1 MPNVYATAH
10 IDGAVICSGLS
21 LGILT
26 IGRDKSPVV
35 SANMIAGSQTHNFWA
50 LDRLAVVVYCYVQ
63 AAEKIYPDPEP
74 LQANLAGVLISNQDL
89 TTTIVVARSITWH
102 TSESIRKL
110 AERLIIDLTDE
121 SVSLT
126 SHWPGKKEM
135 SLPVNGGLVN
145 VARTFPKGRNPHR

>member
-10 IDGAVICSGLS
+10 IDGAVICSSLT

-26 IGRDKSPVV
+26 IGREKSPVV
-35 SANMIAGSQTHNFWA
+35 NAYMTAGSQTQNFWA

-63 AAEKIYPDPEP
+63 AANKLYPTPEP
-74 LQANLAGVLISNQDL
+74 LQANLAGVLISNQDP
-89 TTTIVVARSITWH
+89 TTIVVARSITWH

-110 AERLIIDLTDE
+110 AELLITELADE

-145 VARTFPKGRNPHR
+145 VARTFPKSSNPHR